1 MMRDALR
8 RGPASRG
15 ATSRGAIAYAHARIR
30 ACKSR
35 LLTRADAAPLFTA
48 ADAASMQRAIAAI
61 GVESPMQRLLRIYQ
75 TAIRGYRD
83 GVPLFRALLQLH
95 EIENVK
101 LLWRAT
107 SKPVPPTLIA
117 RLWIDLGDLAS
128 FPILHA
134 ATPNELATQ
143 LAATPYA
150 GIAMTAAR
158 AHGSDIAAAELAF
171 DRWASQRLL
180 AEGRLLPQ
188 RESIARRLIELV
200 VREREAQLLLRGAK
214 WYGLASVAQSD
225 AIDITALRRERLRLC
240 RRAFVGSP
248 FLLAPAVAVV
258 LLAEEELRAV
268 RAPVERMG
276 DERLDAPMIRAS
288 AGSQLGSQL
297 GSEGRA

>member
-1 MMRDALR
+1 MTRS
-8 RGPASRG
+8 PASRG

-61 GVESPMQRLLRIYQ
+61 GVESPMQRLLRVYQ
-75 TAIRGYRD
+75 TAMRGYRD

-107 SKPVPPTLIA
+107 AKPVPPTLIA

-134 ATPNELATQ
+134 ATPNEIAAQ
-143 LAATPYA
+143 LASTPYA

-158 AHGSDIAAAELAF
+158 AHGSDVAAAELAF

-214 WYGLASVAQSD
+214 WYGLASVALSD

-268 RAPVERMG
+268 RALVERMG
-276 DERLDAPMIRAS
+276 DERLDAPMIRACAGS
-288 AGSQLGSQL
+288 QIGSQLGSQ
-297 GSEGRA
+297 GGA

>member
-61 GVESPMQRLLRIYQ
+61 GVESPMQRLLRVYQ

-107 SKPVPPTLIA
+107 TKPVPPTLIA
-117 RLWIDLGDLAS
+117 RLWLDLGDLAS

-214 WYGLASVAQSD
+214 WYGLASVTQNVSSID

-248 FLLAPAVAVV
+248 FLLAPAVAV
-258 LLAEEELRAV
+258 LQLAEEELRAV
-268 RAPVERMG
+268 RALVERMG
-276 DERLDAPMIRAS
+276 DERLDAPMIRSS
-288 AGSQLGSQL
+288 AGSQLGSQ
-297 GSEGRA
+297 GGA